1 MRMSR
6 HKDVFLVPVMAGCS
20 FIWSL
25 SHNMTQLP
33 PPIHLYQ
40 ILQLSNHI
48 LSQCLIWQ
56 KHTLPRSSVVLRPSD
71 PVQARGRDT
80 TSGTWGREANSHEC
94 PAQEQ
99 PMSGQVWHSCWQTMG
114 RPLGPGMKHHPIT
127 PSHSL
132 LLHVFCNYILYTCNS
147 HWRGTG
153 PDKPFLFISFAQPY
167 VNWCWNMSTQGQ
179 RMDKT
184 ISK

>member
-99 PMSGQVWHSCWQTMG
+99 PMSGQVWHSCWQLHGQTTG
-114 RPLGPGMKHHPIT
+114 AWNETSPHHPLPFT
-127 PSHSL
+127 SPACFL
-132 LLHVFCNYILYTCNS
+132 QLHPLHLQFTLT
-147 HWRGTG
+147 W
-153 PDKPFLFISFAQPY
+153 
-167 VNWCWNMSTQGQ
+167 NWS
-179 RMDKT
+179 R
-184 ISK
+184 